1 MNSEYTEDKVRPGKR
16 DILVFYLVEAAIVC
30 LLVLLI
36 GLPVAKHPLLIFI
49 QIAGIWVVLWTVWTH
64 RVKKFRITLDLPPQ
78 TRFVAKG
85 PYNYVRYPIYAAI
98 LIITLSL
105 AIDSLMIEALV
116 LWLLLLIV
124 FILDIRYEDRLYSSY
139 FGDYSLY
146 RGRTARLI
154 PYVY

>member
-1 MNSEYTEDKVRPGKR
+1 MNSEYTDEKERPGKR

-30 LLVLLI
+30 FLVLLI

-49 QIAGIWVVLWTVWTH
+49 QITGLWVVLWTVWTH

-85 PYNYVRYPIYAAI
+85 PYNFVRYPIYTAI

-105 AIDSLMIEALV
+105 AIDSLMIEALL
-116 LWLLLLIV
+116 LWFLLLIV
-124 FILDIRYEDRLYSSY
+124 FILAIRYEDRLYSSY

-154 PYVY
+154 PFVY